1 MIDIAVIGTG
11 RIGTHHTQALVDDV
25 PGARVVAVVD
35 PVAQRAQA
43 LADAHGVPHSLTDL
57 SQALDLESLDAV
69 VISTPVPTHRPLIE
83 QAAHAGLHVFTEK
96 PIAGSVADA
105 RAAVEAA
112 RQADVI
118 FQVGFNRRFA
128 ESWARSHRVVSGG
141 GIGTIQRIH
150 SVTRDPGPFEADPS
164 RIPHGTIFRETL
176 IHDFDVICWFLSE
189 ARPVSVYA
197 VADALVAPQ
206 ARGEGFLDTAVV
218 VIRYD
223 NGAIATAEA
232 SFSAMYGYDVRG
244 EVFGSAGMAQMGAL
258 PSSDARLFDV
268 SGMHAATAGPDT
280 TRFHAAYVAEFDA
293 FVRAIGGEEL
303 PSRPTGADGLAAQL
317 LAEAALLS
325 HAERR
330 EVLIEEI
337 DR

>member
-176 IHDFDVICWFLSE
+176 I
-189 ARPVSVYA
+189 
-197 VADALVAPQ
+197 
-206 ARGEGFLDTAVV
+206 
-218 VIRYD
+218 
-223 NGAIATAEA
+223 
-232 SFSAMYGYDVRG
+232 
-244 EVFGSAGMAQMGAL
+244 
-258 PSSDARLFDV
+258 
-268 SGMHAATAGPDT
+268 T
-280 TRFHAAYVAEFDA
+280 T
-293 FVRAIGGEEL
+293 
-303 PSRPTGADGLAAQL
+303 ST
-317 LAEAALLS
+317 
-325 HAERR
+325 
-330 EVLIEEI
+330 
-337 DR
+337 